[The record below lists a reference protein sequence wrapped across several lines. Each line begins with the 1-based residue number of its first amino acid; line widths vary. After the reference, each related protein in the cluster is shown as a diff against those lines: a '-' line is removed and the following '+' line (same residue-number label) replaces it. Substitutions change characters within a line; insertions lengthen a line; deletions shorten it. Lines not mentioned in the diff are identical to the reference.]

1 MVCYAAVG
9 PGDATDASQLA
20 ISHHRGRR
28 GIASGPRV
36 RLNHVRAGARCSHHQ
51 PKDGALGEG
60 G

>member
-1 MVCYAAVG
+1 MIG
-9 PGDATDASQLA
+9 RGGATDARQLA

-28 GIASGPRV
+28 GIACSPRV
-36 RLNHVRAGARCSHHQ
+36 RLNHVRAGAHCSHHQ